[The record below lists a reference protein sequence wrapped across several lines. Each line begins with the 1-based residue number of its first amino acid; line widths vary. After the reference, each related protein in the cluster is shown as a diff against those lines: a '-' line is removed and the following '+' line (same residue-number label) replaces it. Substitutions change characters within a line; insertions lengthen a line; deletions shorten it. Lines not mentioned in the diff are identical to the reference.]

1 MDWETIERLITL
13 AGFAVLIFGGVYK
26 LALVLEPLI
35 VKLTQLEAITAT
47 LVEKITDHEK
57 DFEGQVE
64 KNSEKHREIWE
75 HNKKQDEKI
84 ADHEKR
90 IFSLEN
96 SKNGQ

>member
-35 VKLTQLEAITAT
+35 VKLTQLEATTSSLI
-47 LVEKITDHEK
+47 EKITEHEK
-57 DFEGQVE
+57 DFEEQIE
-64 KNSEKHREIWE
+64 KNSEKHKDIWE

-96 SKNGQ
+96 NKNGQ